1 MAFASDLVLPCRGA
15 RLNEAARSTYI
26 GSGEHKK
33 AIQDISALPL
43 DKAETYFR
51 TLKLEGASLDIGKK
65 LIDEILFR
73 LKFLN

>member
-1 MAFASDLVLPCRGA
+1 MAFASPDLSCLSRRPDLM
-15 RLNEAARSTYI
+15 RLHAALTSVREST
-26 GSGEHKK
+26 K

-73 LKFLN
+73 LKF